1 VQTVYLFTL
10 FSELSKLRVAKAQFD
25 TMSNSIQDALAKR
38 ASISR
43 NCSQALKEARNSLTA
58 VGTCFAHQ
66 SLDYVAQINIAH
78 ARKSHVFLDA
88 VSFFRGDLG

>member
-1 VQTVYLFTL
+1 
-10 FSELSKLRVAKAQFD
+10 
-25 TMSNSIQDALAKR
+25 MSNSIQDALSKR

-43 NCSQALKEARNSLTA
+43 NCPQALKEARNSLTA

-78 ARKSHVFLDA
+78 ARKHHVFLDA
-88 VSFFRGDLG
+88 VSFCRGFVVIIGV